1 MEYFSV
7 MKYIQNMQNPDENPD
22 LPMDF
27 ENINEIYPSTK
38 SLTLLSNV
46 CEKET
51 EKILGKNS

>member
-1 MEYFSV
+1 
-7 MKYIQNMQNPDENPD
+7 MQNPDENPD

-27 ENINEIYPSTK
+27 ENINEKYSSTK

-46 CEKET
+46 CEKEK